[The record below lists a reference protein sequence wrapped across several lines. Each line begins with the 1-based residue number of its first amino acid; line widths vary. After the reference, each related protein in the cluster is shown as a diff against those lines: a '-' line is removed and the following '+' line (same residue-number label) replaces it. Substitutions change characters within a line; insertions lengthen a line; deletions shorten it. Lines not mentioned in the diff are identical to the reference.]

1 LNTIEYIR
9 SKHNLIFKLVV
20 VVFSAVFITY
30 LLPKKNV
37 IGYKVGKFDD
47 IWTNKDLIAE
57 DDLYTLKTDKEIENE
72 KLVIENGSALIFETN
87 NEKKELK
94 QKNFEQLKL
103 ENNKSYSV
111 LKPIF
116 DSIYKLG
123 VIERIEIEQ
132 LDKKTCLLQQG
143 NYAEQIDYYNFF
155 TINSAVAF
163 IKNQLQNS
171 KIGINPTVNYLDY
184 LAITIILNHQK
195 TEAYKNAKT
204 EQLSIY
210 KNTIKKGETL
220 IKQGDSITN
229 AKQILINNY
238 FASKNLNQ
246 TTNYSSV
253 FAKFVLVSIILIV
266 LLIFLAVFR
275 KHIFGQNKQVLFL
288 FLIINVACFSTSF
301 FYNYRFLI
309 YALPYTLVPITVRVF
324 FDSRTAL
331 FTYLMSSLLCGFF
344 VTDKLEFILLQLI
357 TGILTLFTVAEMRK
371 RQQIVSAA
379 LIALVFYT
387 IIFAFYQLAFGLP
400 QLAEKLS
407 AYLPFLIS
415 SVLVL
420 LAYPIIYITEKLFG
434 FISDFKLLELCDLNQ
449 PLLRQLSQEAPGTFQ
464 HSLQV
469 ANLAEEAVYHIG
481 GNALLVRVGAIYH
494 DIGKLVNPQFFT
506 ENQGNNYSPHQEMQP
521 LESAK
526 IIISHVI
533 KGVELGKKNNLPD
546 QVIDFIRT
554 HHGTTTVS
562 YFFNLFKKYNIN
574 ASELEFK
581 YKGPIPFSK
590 ETAVLM
596 MADGVEAA
604 SRSLKNHD
612 ADTINNLV
620 DSIIDF
626 KISQNQLINSDIT
639 FKDISTLKK
648 IFKKRLITIYHNR
661 IEYSVP

>member
-1 LNTIEYIR
+1 MNTIEYIR